1 MEESA
6 AEKLRGHIFE
16 LRDARRPKPEVEV
29 GTWVKVGCRNERFW
43 CRVTVVRGDGSLIGI
58 VDNDLLYSSW
68 RRGDEVVFQ
77 QSHVLEVARPC
88 DALKFRGLAAALGS
102 FSEAALAWRGAREA
116 GGSAVRARPGSWF
129 VLPDDKHTVYK

>member
-43 CRVTVVRGDGSLIGI
+43 CRVTVVRGDGSLVGI
-58 VDNDLLYSSW
+58 VDNDLVYSSW
-68 RRGDEVVFQ
+68 RRGDEIVFQ
-77 QSHVLEVARPC
+77 QCHVRLEVSRGSKDLTELTRAPNIWGGHATCKSEPCCTAGSTTVHRP
-88 DALKFRGLAAALGS
+88 
-102 FSEAALAWRGAREA
+102 
-116 GGSAVRARPGSWF
+116 SAPTRHCTVRPR
-129 VLPDDKHTVYK
+129 LR